1 MAIQHLIRVL
11 AINMVWLS
19 RRNRRGIRAIS
30 TIHRKHKIQIRAIL
44 RGHYRRAQQ
53 FNAKQN
59 KYKHKTQRS
68 TFTIIRAQSARY
80 QHNIST
86 IRRMSLVCS
95 PCDTVTLCLFP
106 CDTVPVPL
114 WHCACTCVTLYL
126 YLCDTVPVPVWHCAC
141 ACVTRRQHSS
151 AQWQIQTVHCFK
163 LNIIYCPVY
172 KSIGA
177 LYYPVHLDR

>member
-59 KYKHKTQRS
+59 KYKHETQNTKKHIHNNQS
-68 TFTIIRAQSARY
+68 TISEVPGWYY

-86 IRRMSLVCS
+86 IRWMSLVCS

-106 CDTVPVPL
+106 
-114 WHCACTCVTLYL
+114 
-126 YLCDTVPVPVWHCAC
+126 CDTVPVPVWHCAC

-151 AQWQIQTVHCFK
+151 AQWQIQTVHCIK
-163 LNIIYCPVY
+163 LNIIHILPSV
-172 KSIGA
+172 
-177 LYYPVHLDR
+177 